1 MKKII
6 LLQLLFL
13 LSISLSCVAQ
23 ADRPKP
29 TIKVKIA
36 SPKKDCDGGINFCV
50 TYDIYHFRQV
60 DAGIT
65 LKENQIQFHL
75 LRNTMNET
83 LENELLHLQSFNM
96 EEETQLPMDI
106 VTKIGLT
113 REVTIIPGRYPIQI
127 SDDYITI
134 TCAIE

>member
-1 MKKII
+1 MKKYI
-6 LLQLLFL
+6 LLQILFL
-13 LSISLSCVAQ
+13 LSISFTCIAQ

-29 TIKVKIA
+29 TFKVKIA
-36 SPKKDCDGGINFCV
+36 SPRKDCDGGLNFCV

-65 LKENQIQFHL
+65 STENQIQFHL
-75 LRNTMNET
+75 LRSTMNET

-96 EEETQLPMDI
+96 EEEAYLPMDI
-106 VTKIGLT
+106 VNKIGMT

-127 SDDYITI
+127 SDDYISI

>member
-13 LSISLSCVAQ
+13 LSISLTCVAQ

-29 TIKVKIA
+29 IFKVKIA
-36 SPKKDCDGGINFCV
+36 SPRKDCDSGLNFCV

-60 DAGIT
+60 NAGINVN
-65 LKENQIQFHL
+65 EHQIQFHL
-75 LRNTMNET
+75 ERSTMHET
-83 LENELLHLQSFNM
+83 LENELIHLHQFHI
-96 EEETQLPMDI
+96 EEETTLPMDI
-106 VTKIGLT
+106 SSKIGLT
-113 REVTIIPGRYPIQI
+113 SEVTIIPGRYPIQI
-127 SDDYITI
+127 SDDYIAI

>member
-1 MKKII
+1 MKKYI

-13 LSISLSCVAQ
+13 LSISFTCVAQ

-29 TIKVKIA
+29 IFKVKIA
-36 SPKKDCDGGINFCV
+36 SPRKDCDGGLNICV
-50 TYDIYHFRQV
+50 TVDYNFRQV
-60 DAGIT
+60 NTGIT
-65 LKENQIQFHL
+65 TKENQIQFHL
-75 LRNTMNET
+75 ERSTMHET

-96 EEETQLPMDI
+96 EEEAHLPMDI
-106 VTKIGLT
+106 ANKIGMT